1 MKLGPFDGTT
11 EEYRD
16 LTENHG
22 FRIEDFIEKP
32 PIPLKPKFIFL
43 SSLCLMVTIICLLI
57 IPSNLHYHKNIVIIL
72 GMAFGTWL
80 TVNVQLKFDK
90 MGATLVTAIGII
102 LMILF
107 AAKYITLKEVADF
120 IKNIK

>member
-11 EEYRD
+11 KEYRD
-16 LTENHG
+16 LTENQG

-32 PIPLKPKFIFL
+32 PIPLKSKFIFL
-43 SSLCLMVTIICLLI
+43 SSLCLMVTIICLHI
-57 IPSNLHYHKNIVIIL
+57 IQNGIYYYKNIVIIL
-72 GMAFGTWL
+72 AMAFGTWL

-90 MGATLVTAIGII
+90 IGATLVTAIGIT

-107 AAKYITLKEVADF
+107 AAKYFTLQEVADF
-120 IKNIK
+120 IKNMK